1 VLTPVF
7 LFVIAFL
14 GGALNAVAGG
24 GSFIALPA
32 LIYTG
37 VGPVAANATTTLAMW
52 PGSFASAIAYRREI
66 SVERSWLLSL
76 GGVSLVGGLLGGA
89 LLVKTSDTTFLGL
102 LPWLMLAAV
111 ATFTFGGAITARWP
125 ASRSMS
131 RPVPQRENALGAPAW
146 ILALQLAIAIYG
158 GYFGGGMGIMML
170 AAFSIAGMTDIHR
183 MNGLKAVLSV
193 AINGVAL
200 IAFII
205 DGAIVWRPGLVMVAG
220 GIAGGYLGA
229 LIATKVGVP
238 VVRWFVVGVGWL
250 MTAYFFWR

>member
-1 VLTPVF
+1 MLTHVF

-14 GGALNAVAGG
+14 GGALNSVAGG

-32 LIYTG
+32 LIYAG

-66 SVERSWLLSL
+66 SVARPWLLSL
-76 GGVSLVGGLLGGA
+76 GGVSLVGGLLGGE

-111 ATFTFGGAITARWP
+111 ATFTFGGVITERMQ
-125 ASRSMS
+125 ASRNTS
-131 RPVPQRENALGAPAW
+131 RPVRQRPDAVGAPVW

-158 GYFGGGMGIMML
+158 GYFGGGMGFMML

-183 MNGLKAVLSV
+183 MNGLKAVLAV
-193 AINGVAL
+193 AINTKSGCRSARGPHARARRACHEFRRKSVSLGVL
-200 IAFII
+200 RRRSV
-205 DGAIVWRPGLVMVAG
+205 D
-220 GIAGGYLGA
+220 
-229 LIATKVGVP
+229 TD
-238 VVRWFVVGVGWL
+238 
-250 MTAYFFWR
+250 